1 MKRTEVRDQKSE
13 VSDNG
18 TLCALPASAS
28 LFAGDRFSFSL
39 LLSHLRL
46 LISVLCS
53 LLFALC
59 SAASA
64 QQPKTIPR
72 VGILFIGGRNQPHL
86 EAFKQGLRERG
97 YREGETVSLEYRYA
111 EGNVD
116 RLSSLASELVKLKVD
131 VIVVTAE
138 LSARVARQATQT
150 IPIVLTTGAD
160 LVASGLAQS
169 LAKPGGN
176 VTGLSVLE
184 EKLSGKRLD
193 ILREAVPKVR
203 RVGYLWNPGAI
214 VANPSFDQASAI
226 AHAAALQLK
235 SYETRTPAEIE
246 KAFADM
252 SKTRPDAILV
262 LLSPL
267 MALNS
272 KRIVGLALEQRL
284 PGVYP
289 TNQFA
294 EEGGLIAYG
303 PQIGEMYRRAAA
315 YVDKI
320 LKGAKPGNLPV
331 EQPTKFEL
339 VINLR
344 TAKQMRLTVP
354 PNVLARA
361 DRVIK

>member
-1 MKRTEVRDQKSE
+1 VAVSSE
-13 VSDNG
+13 NIGGEPMIGRIFVC
-18 TLCALPASAS
+18 LVIIA
-28 LFAGDRFSFSL
+28 L
-39 LLSHLRL
+39 LLTAS
-46 LISVLCS
+46 
-53 LLFALC
+53 FAK
-59 SAASA
+59 A
-64 QQPKTIPR
+64 QQPKNIPR
-72 VGILFIGGRNQPHL
+72 IGILFIGGRNQPHL

-97 YREGETVSLEYRYA
+97 YREGENLSLEYRYA
-111 EGNVD
+111 EGKVD
-116 RLSSLASELVKLKVD
+116 RLPSLAKELLQLKVD

-138 LSARVARQATQT
+138 LSARAARQATT
-150 IPIVLTTGAD
+150 TTPIVLTTGAD
-160 LVASGLAQS
+160 LVTSGLAES

-184 EKLSGKRLD
+184 ESLSGKRLD
-193 ILREAVPKVR
+193 ILRETLPKIR

-214 VANPSFDQASAI
+214 VANPSFDQAKAI
-226 AHAAALQLK
+226 AQSVALQLQ
-235 SYETRTPAEIE
+235 SYEARTPAEIE
-246 KAFADM
+246 VAFADM
-252 SKTRPDAILV
+252 SKTRPDALLV

-272 KRIVGLALEQRL
+272 KRIVELALGQRL

-289 TNQFA
+289 TNQFV

-303 PQIGEMYRRAAA
+303 PQIGEMYRRAAT

-320 LKGAKPGNLPV
+320 LKGAKPADLPV

-339 VINLR
+339 IVNLK
-344 TAKQMRLTVP
+344 TAKRIGLTIP